1 MRVRKANA
9 SEPLTTCRKLETMSK
24 PGYGMHSGTRLEET
38 CLLSSRHP
46 ALRRREPDPGFN
58 EETQEPV
65 VPMTREKLKQTAFAR
80 VRVPMRNTGAGAS
93 VVEKKVL

>member
-1 MRVRKANA
+1 
-9 SEPLTTCRKLETMSK
+9 MSK

-46 ALRRREPDPGFN
+46 TLRRREPDPGFS

-65 VPMTREKLKQTAFAR
+65 VPMTREKLKQIAFAR
-80 VRVPMRNTGAGAS
+80 VRVPMRNTEAGTFA
-93 VVEKKVL
+93 VEKKVL